1 MSSMI
6 RLLDNL
12 TLIVLVDKDNKID
25 KGDSNRLIK
34 KLAKFKK
41 NIRNLSQFKN
51 YKNSTKYKKLIK
63 NLVKFQIFKRLNF

>member
-1 MSSMI
+1 MT

-12 TLIVLVDKDNKID
+12 TLIALVDKDNEID

-41 NIRNLSQFKN
+41 NFRNLS
-51 YKNSTKYKKLIK
+51 
-63 NLVKFQIFKRLNF
+63 